1 MNIPGN
7 PTYNL
12 LEQAWIPVRD
22 EDGMSWMI
30 APHDL
35 VTCGP
40 GGKLPV
46 ALHAERP
53 DFNGALAQFLIGLVQ
68 TAFAPA
74 SDRDWRRYLKA
85 PPDAEALRDAFACYR
100 DAFHLDGDGPR
111 FMQDYH
117 FVTNDPTDRPK
128 DEDMAIGKLLIDA
141 NAESNTY
148 FNKERTEQVFSQRE
162 AATALFMLQIS
173 APSSGRGHRTS
184 LRGPSPLTTL
194 VLGKTLWQTVWL
206 NVLTRQYLN
215 ALGSTRSESPEDFF
229 PWMKPTPT
237 SETGVRVTRDDA
249 HPLQMFWA
257 MPKRIVLQQP
267 VVSPSEDTQHSPP
280 LVRYRYFRDKH
291 AGINYTEPWSHPL
304 SPYERLKDQTTRSIR
319 AKLEFWSYR
328 YWLGLAVPGNAHQ
341 IQPALV
347 VTETYRRS
355 STQAVRELLPDRTQ
369 LWVFGYAMDNAK
381 AEGWIECQSPLYLV
395 ASERREQLEDLAATM
410 VKAADQL
417 VEALKKAL
425 KKAFYGTCRFKNNK
439 VQWDFAPQ
447 TDIGKSILVDTV
459 TRFWRD
465 TEPDFHNNL
474 RQFAEASTTPSR
486 NDWGEKIKEVALDL
500 FEEVT
505 QYGVFRG
512 LDPKSVVKARE
523 ELKAAKPKL

>member
-22 EDGMSWMI
+22 EDGTSWMI

-111 FMQDYH
+111 FMQSRLPEL
-117 FVTNDPTDRPK
+117 PTRK
-128 DEDMAIGKLLIDA
+128 ELQLL
-141 NAESNTY
+141 
-148 FNKERTEQVFSQRE
+148 Q
-162 AATALFMLQIS
+162 LG
-173 APSSGRGHRTS
+173 APSENAIKKNKDLFVKQQTNLRRALPWSALALYCYQINVPRSAAGKGYSHHST
-184 LRGPSPLTTL
+184 LRGGGAVTTL
-194 VLGKTLWQTVWL
+194 VLGQTLWETIWWNVLDKPAFLALAATEEHPEPEKKFPWLTSHSSETRLTTNRGDIHPSQLYWPMPRRIWL
-206 NVLTRQYLN
+206 NLIDEQN
-215 ALGSTRSESPEDFF
+215 SENQVAR
-229 PWMKPTPT
+229 TLCN
-237 SETGVRVTRDDA
+237 G
-249 HPLQMFWA
+249 
-257 MPKRIVLQQP
+257 
-267 VVSPSEDTQHSPP
+267 
-280 LVRYRYFRDKH
+280 Y
-291 AGINYTEPWSHPL
+291 YTEREGIDYRSPWIHPL
-304 SPYERLKDQTTRSIR
+304 SPCGAWNALPVRSEQFTYQDWTTFTMEGKD
-319 AKLEFWSYR
+319 L
-328 YWLGLAVPGNAHQ
+328 H
-341 IQPALV
+341 PALV
-347 VTETYRRS
+347 VSRALSFITRH
-355 STQAVRELLPDRTQ
+355 STHKPR
-369 LWVFGYAMDNAK
+369 LWVFGFEM
-381 AEGWIECQSPLYLV
+381 AEANIRAYREAIMPLYLV

-447 TDIGKSILVDTV
+447 TDISKSILVDTV

-474 RQFAEASTTPSR
+474 QQFTETSTTPSR
-486 NDWGEKIKEVALDL
+486 DDWDKKIKNVALDL
-500 FEEVT
+500 FDEVT